1 MRSVPRI
8 RRVVALA
15 AGVLLG
21 LTGLATL
28 GSPASAT
35 PGNHGG
41 PQCVQPQDAK
51 YQHWFNGPAGTASIK
66 LLGNKPLCADQSFAL
81 VSYTAPSATF
91 ATPQHVLDSSVQKFV
106 PAKRGELTVNKLDFK
121 VEVPEC
127 FTQVDFV
134 FGDQIINPLTD
145 TSDRYNSRKVG
156 ENAAPG
162 NRSKPAPGQP
172 KTAFYNGGQGTCK
185 AEPAVEA
192 LPDCEGNVAVKLI
205 NRSTF
210 SETFTITADG
220 GFSKTETLKARQ
232 EPVTVNLVPANAKNI
247 VVTSRGKEI
256 YRGGWAQPQDCQV
269 PEVGTPDASVTQTC
283 EGLTFT
289 IKNPANG
296 KDLTATFTPNT
307 GTAQTVTVKAGE
319 DKTVPFPGSEG
330 LTVKVEGDLAVLNG
344 EVAWTAPENCA
355 GEPTP
360 PAGGTPSPSPSVTTP
375 ATPGTPEPSTTPV
388 AYTPGDEP
396 ELPLTGAAVGTIAG
410 AAVLLLA
417 IGGGLFFMARRRKL
431 NFTA

>member
-8 RRVVALA
+8 HRVVALT

-21 LTGLATL
+21 LSGLAGL
-28 GSPASAT
+28 GSPASAGT
-35 PGNHGG
+35 PGGHH
-41 PQCVQPQDAK
+41 QKCVSPEAAR
-51 YQHWFNGPAGTASIK
+51 YEHSFNGPAGTASIK
-66 LLGNKPLCADQSFAL
+66 LLNGPLCAEQSFAL

-106 PAKRGELTVNKLDFK
+106 PAKPGELKVSKLEFK

-162 NRSKPAPGQP
+162 NRSKPAKGQP
-172 KTAFYNGGQGTCK
+172 KTAFYNGGSGTCK

-232 EPVTVNLVPANAKNI
+232 EPVTVNLVPANAKNV

-256 YRGGWAQPQDCQV
+256 YRGGWTKPEDCQV
-269 PEVGTPDASVTQTC
+269 PEVGTPKASVQQTC

-289 IKNPANG
+289 IENPANG
-296 KDLTATFTPNT
+296 KDLTTVFTPNT

-319 DKTVPFPGSEG
+319 TKPVSFPGSEG
-330 LTVKVEGDLAVLNG
+330 LTVKVEGDLDVLNG
-344 EVAWTAPENCA
+344 EVVWAAPANCA

-360 PAGGTPSPSPSVTTP
+360 PTEGTPSPSPSVSTPP
-375 ATPGTPEPSTTPV
+375 ATPGTPGPSTTPV

-396 ELPLTGAAVGTIAG
+396 ELPLTGVAVGSIAG
-410 AAVLLLA
+410 GAILLLGLGA
-417 IGGGLFFMARRRKL
+417 GLFFMARRRKL